1 MAPAGRKPWKS
12 RISRP
17 SDRIGTSPVVL
28 PQEILYGESMR
39 RVLIAWVGVSDL
51 NGPAREAAGDLGPV
65 AQALA
70 VRSFDRVVLLEYFG
84 KPAHQE
90 MLPGYIAWL
99 RARTSAEIVQ
109 RPEVLRGPTDFG
121 GIYEAARRACRETLE
136 SMGTSEIALVFH
148 LSSGAPPMAAVWL
161 LLGKT
166 LFPAEFIESSRE
178 HGVKTAE
185 VPFDIAAEFLPDL
198 LREPDERLRS
208 QSTAD
213 SPAAPEFKDIL
224 HRSKVMDR
232 LLQRARRVALRNVP
246 VLIEGESGTGKEL
259 LAKAIHRASP
269 RRDKPFIP
277 VNCGAIPEG
286 LVEAELFGVLKGVGT
301 GVDARRGYFESAD
314 RGTIFLD
321 ELGELPLAVQVK
333 LLRVLQEGEVTP
345 VGAREPKKIDVRVI
359 AATNRTVIQEVEAG
373 RFREDLFYRLAVAVL
388 KLPPLR
394 DRPGDIGLLVDEL
407 LKSVNKEAASEP
419 GYAQKKLSAGA
430 RNVVL
435 GHPWPGNV
443 RELLLTLKRAAI
455 WSDGAT
461 ISAED
466 VRESLLAVPH
476 AQRRDVLGRP
486 LGSGLNLRDILKE
499 VAKHYLGRALEE
511 AAGNKTRAAELVG
524 APSYQTLSNWLKKYE
539 VDA

>member
-1 MAPAGRKPWKS
+1 
-12 RISRP
+12 
-17 SDRIGTSPVVL
+17 
-28 PQEILYGESMR
+28 MR

-51 NGPAREAAGDLGPV
+51 NGPAKETAGDLGPI

-99 RARTSAEIVQ
+99 RARTFAEIIE
-109 RPEVLRGPTDFG
+109 RPEQLRGPTDFG
-121 GIYEAARRACRETLE
+121 GIYEAARRACRETLDQGGPT
-136 SMGTSEIALVFH
+136 GTALVFH
-148 LSSGAPPMAAVWL
+148 LSSGAPPMAAVWM

-166 LFPAEFIESSRE
+166 LFPAELIESSRE

-185 VPFDIAAEFLPDL
+185 IPFDIAAEFLPDL

-213 SPAAPEFKDIL
+213 SPSAPEFRDII
-224 HRSKVMDR
+224 HRSKVMAR
-232 LLQRARRVALRNVP
+232 LIQRARRVALRNVP

-277 VNCGAIPEG
+277 VNCGAIPET
-286 LVEAELFGVLKGVGT
+286 LVEAELFGVLRGVGT
-301 GVDARRGYFESAD
+301 GVDARKGYFESAD
-314 RGTIFLD
+314 GGTIFLD
-321 ELGELPLAVQVK
+321 ELAELPLRVQVT

-345 VGAREPKKIDVRVI
+345 VGAREPKKINVRVI
-359 AATNRTVIQEVEAG
+359 AATNRSVIQEVEAG
-373 RFREDLFYRLAVAVL
+373 HFREDLFYRLAVAVL

-394 DRPGDIGLLVDEL
+394 ERPGDTGLLVDEL
-407 LKSVNKEAASEP
+407 MKLVNHEAAGEP
-419 GYAQKKLSAGA
+419 GYITKKLSTSA
-430 RNVVL
+430 RNIL
-435 GHPWPGNV
+435 LTHPWRGNV

-476 AQRRDVLGRP
+476 ARKRDVLGRP
-486 LGSGLNLRDILKE
+486 LGGGLNLQEVLKE
-499 VAKHYLGRALEE
+499 VAQHYLGRAIDE

-539 VDA
+539 VGA